1 MTTSNEMVSTET
13 DSSAVESQ
21 DQAVSES
28 KTFTQEDL
36 DRIVTERV
44 KRERAKF
51 EKQYGDV
58 DVDRYRKL
66 LEADENRILEEK
78 KKRGEFDQ
86 ILKDTVSK
94 KDTVIQQLQKE
105 IHSIKVEGALLNAA
119 STNKAVNPDQVTQL
133 LKSNVRL
140 TEDGQVEI
148 LDGDKVRYSDEG
160 TPLTVADYVKEFLEQ
175 NPHFVSAT
183 PAGTGSQS
191 SVRNKSNDLD
201 ITQLD
206 MSRKDHRDLY
216 RKWKESKQK

>member
-78 KKRGEFDQ
+78 R
-86 ILKDTVSK
+86 
-94 KDTVIQQLQKE
+94 
-105 IHSIKVEGALLNAA
+105 A
-119 STNKAVNPDQVTQL
+119 
-133 LKSNVRL
+133 R
-140 TEDGQVEI
+140 
-148 LDGDKVRYSDEG
+148 
-160 TPLTVADYVKEFLEQ
+160 
-175 NPHFVSAT
+175 
-183 PAGTGSQS
+183 
-191 SVRNKSNDLD
+191 
-201 ITQLD
+201 
-206 MSRKDHRDLY
+206 
-216 RKWKESKQK
+216 